1 AHLPPIPVYTLSLH
15 DALPISVHHPPTVLN
30 PNHNVI
36 TRGKHR
42 AWRDGSVSRL
52 GGDRPQALEQ
62 GEVFV
67 CRIVEFPAAVIAAKE
82 PNPVPLIL
90 RRGFGRHST
99 EEVRGWG
106 ESHSLNLAV
115 SDLRDCLWQIRLQE
129 RAC

>member
-1 AHLPPIPVYTLSLH
+1 MRGGRVVGRACY
-15 DALPISVHHPPTVLN
+15 VHHAPTVLN

-67 CRIVEFPAAVIAAKE
+67 CRVVEFPAAVIAAKE
-82 PNPVPLIL
+82 PNPVPQTL
-90 RRGFGRHST
+90 RRGFCRHTT
-99 EEVRGWG
+99 EEVRGCG
-106 ESHSLNLAV
+106 ESDSLNLPARE
-115 SDLRDCLWQIRLQE
+115 LR
-129 RAC
+129 

>member
-1 AHLPPIPVYTLSLH
+1 
-15 DALPISVHHPPTVLN
+15 
-30 PNHNVI
+30 
-36 TRGKHR
+36 
-42 AWRDGSVSRL
+42 
-52 GGDRPQALEQ
+52 
-62 GEVFV
+62 
-67 CRIVEFPAAVIAAKE
+67 IAAKE

-129 RAC
+129 RAGVGRSSVRLSHARWHVFDLRPSERFLVDGVKFGEEEDRMEALRVATRSRPLQGRQERFHG